1 MVNKDYQKHKFSEK
15 KPTKDTK
22 IFLKKR
28 KIKDEKSPETNMKIF
43 PKKKKQKLLVC
54 MKKYY
59 LAQKK

>member
-15 KPTKDTK
+15 KHSKYTK

-28 KIKDEKSPETNMKIF
+28 KIKHGKSPETNMKIF
-43 PKKKKQKLLVC
+43 LKKKKQKLLEC

-59 LAQKK
+59 LA

>member
-15 KPTKDTK
+15 KKKHTKDTK

-28 KIKDEKSPETNMKIF
+28 KIKHEKSPETNMKIF
-43 PKKKKQKLLVC
+43 LKKKKQKLLEC

-59 LAQKK
+59 LA